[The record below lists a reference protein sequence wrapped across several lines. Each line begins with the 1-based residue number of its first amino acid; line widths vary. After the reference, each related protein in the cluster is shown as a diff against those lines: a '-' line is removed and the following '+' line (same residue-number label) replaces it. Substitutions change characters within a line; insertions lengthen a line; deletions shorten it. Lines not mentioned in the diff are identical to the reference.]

1 MKSLFRA
8 KKNGQWVYGT
18 VHVDQQ
24 GVAHFLSPAAI
35 RNIGD
40 YELSELK
47 EMIFQVEIM
56 SVEWGTLEINMGSKY
71 VPYDITNPKKKMNIF
86 KTESGIYMNDMEKKI
101 NDTID
106 DIVMPN
112 ATKSTRYNISVFTNL
127 IATKKEIYLSNRD
140 FYAEENDDINVRYY
154 EAKAQAC
161 RELLHTINT
170 MF

>member
-47 EMIFQVEIM
+47 EMIFQVELM

-71 VPYDITNPKKKMNIF
+71 VPYDITNQKKRIGGVLF
-86 KTESGIYMNDMEKKI
+86 EFL
-101 NDTID
+101 
-106 DIVMPN
+106 PF
-112 ATKSTRYNISVFTNL
+112 RLF
-127 IATKKEIYLSNRD
+127 
-140 FYAEENDDINVRYY
+140 
-154 EAKAQAC
+154 
-161 RELLHTINT
+161 
-170 MF
+170 